1 MNADT
6 LEPAY
11 LLHLRRYRNTS
22 ALTDIFTP
30 NHGRLGAVVKGIF
43 SKGTHA
49 QQLRGQ
55 LQLATPLLIA
65 FSGRSELKSVTHVEA
80 VGHALIPYTQTLH
93 MQAIPAVVDP
103 APQGIGNA
111 LYCVMYL
118 NELLVRLLPAQLFCP
133 SLFAAYQLALE
144 QLARKDNPERVL
156 RRFELQLL
164 DTLGYGINFGVT
176 SDGEQP
182 ILAQGNY
189 CFVPAMGFVSQ
200 SQAGGQANEFVGSDL
215 LAMGAGEF
223 NDDATLRAAK
233 RLMRLTINHHLNGRP
248 LNSRALFKP
257 SRPD

>member
-65 FSGRSELKSVTHVEA
+65 FGGRSELKSVTHVEA
-80 VGHALIPYTQTLH
+80 VGHATIPH
-93 MQAIPAVVDP
+93 AVVDP
-103 APQGIGNA
+103 GTQGVGNA

-118 NELLVRLLPAQLFCP
+118 NELLVRLLPAQLSCP
-133 SLFAAYQLALE
+133 SLFATYQVALE

-156 RRFELQLL
+156 RHFELQLL
-164 DTLGYGINFGVT
+164 NTLGYGIDFGVE

-182 ILAQGNY
+182 ILAQHY
-189 CFVPAMGFVSQ
+189 YRYVPAMGFVSQ
-200 SQAGGQANEFVGSDL
+200 SQASGQVDEFAGSDL
-215 LAMGAGEF
+215 LAVGAGEF
-223 NDDATLRAAK
+223 NSELALRAAK
-233 RLMRLTINHHLNGRP
+233 RLMRLAINHHLNGRP
-248 LNSRALFKP
+248 LNSRALFKA